1 MDPDTYEIIE
11 LEEYSKSW
19 FLTEKEAEE
28 KLKENK

>member
-11 LEEYSKSW
+11 LEEYGKSW

-28 KLKENK
+28 KLRENE